1 MTAQNLCFL
10 CCKFSF
16 VIKAKPSFFF
26 FFFIV
31 LVFNRSSIKKIKLG
45 KSRNNSNNSKQYF
58 EITVLTI
65 QLFNFKKV
73 RSLFCPTFLVIS

>member
-16 VIKAKPSFFF
+16 VIKAKPS

-58 EITVLTI
+58 EITDLTI

>member
-16 VIKAKPSFFF
+16 VIKAKPS